1 MDAPVAYLLAS
12 LTGTNT
18 PVASQSDA
26 TSYSPG
32 NVTTATAFT
41 KSWTML
47 PGTPAAGTVYHIIT
61 EFTGTFEANALAFD
75 VQIASTWT
83 QFTPAIAAAAWS
95 AGQVI
100 AGWLDLTVRV
110 LTASTARV
118 SLKGA
123 VSETTTSI
131 SSSTF
136 QGPLAP
142 VSQSLAIAAGNT
154 LTLGYHFGAS
164 NAAQGLATYG
174 SDFLT
179 LT

>member
-1 MDAPVAYLLAS
+1 MDAPVAYLLAA

-26 TSYSPG
+26 TGYSPG

-41 KSWTML
+41 KSWPML
-47 PGTPAAGTVYHIIT
+47 PGTPTAPTVYHVIT
-61 EFTGTFEANALAFD
+61 EFTGTAEGNALAFD
-75 VQIASTWT
+75 VQIGATWT
-83 QFTPAIAAAAWS
+83 QFVPAVAAGAWS
-95 AGQVI
+95 AGQTI

-110 LTASTARV
+110 LTATTARV

-123 VSETTTSI
+123 VSEVTTSI
-131 SSSTF
+131 SSATF

-142 VSQSLAIAAGNT
+142 VSQTLTIAAGNT
-154 LTLGYHFGAS
+154 LTLGYHFGAG

-174 SDFLT
+174 SDFIT